1 MKAAILESRKNI
13 KLKEIPIPDFSEN
26 EVLLNVKSCGLCG
39 TDIHAFDGDFIPHF
53 PLILGHE
60 FSGVI
65 AEAGKMLK
73 TLKMVIELQFVLK
86 YIVIR

>member
-39 TDIHAFDGDFIPHF
+39 TDIHAF
-53 PLILGHE
+53 
-60 FSGVI
+60 SR
-65 AEAGKMLK
+65 
-73 TLKMVIELQFVLK
+73 IE
-86 YIVIR
+86 